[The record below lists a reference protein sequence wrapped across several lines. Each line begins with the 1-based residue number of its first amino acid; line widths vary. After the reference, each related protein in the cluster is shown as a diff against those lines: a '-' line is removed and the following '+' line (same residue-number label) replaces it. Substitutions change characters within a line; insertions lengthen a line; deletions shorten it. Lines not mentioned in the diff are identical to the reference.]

1 MKLTEYDGL
10 SESLRKSLEI
20 SQKLANQVSPIIEQ
34 QNKLQRIA
42 DSIKSPLP
50 DVSENF
56 PTLDALTGIKRI
68 HANFGRE

>member
-50 DVSENF
+50 DVSVNF
-56 PTLDALTGIKRI
+56 PTLYALTGIK
-68 HANFGRE
+68 

>member
-20 SQKLANQVSPIIEQ
+20 SQRLANQVSPIIEQ

-50 DVSENF
+50 DVSVNF
-56 PTLDALTGIKRI
+56 PTLDALTGIK
-68 HANFGRE
+68 

>member
-10 SESLRKSLEI
+10 SESLRKRLEI
-20 SQKLANQVSPIIEQ
+20 SQTLANQVSPIIEQ

-50 DVSENF
+50 AVSVNF
-56 PTLDALTGIKRI
+56 PTLDALTGIK
-68 HANFGRE
+68 